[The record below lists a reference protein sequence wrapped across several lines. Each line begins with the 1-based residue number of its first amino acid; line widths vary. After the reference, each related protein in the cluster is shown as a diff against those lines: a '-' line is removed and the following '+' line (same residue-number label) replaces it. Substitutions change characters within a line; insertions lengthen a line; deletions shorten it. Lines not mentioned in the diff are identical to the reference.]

1 MFKIEKN
8 GPLYVQVYEQIKR
21 SIIEGDLEPGEKLI
35 ESKIASD
42 MNISRSPI
50 REAFRILEHEGMVVK
65 KNQNLH
71 IHTPSVKDIVELYQ
85 LRFSLESLTCYLAAQ
100 VRNDQEIIQLKE
112 ILNDTEQALEAQ
124 DLKQVYECN
133 TLFHETIIQISGNTH
148 LVSILDNLRDKI
160 FYCRNVLLQLD
171 YVRLDS
177 FFSEHFNI
185 YIAIKEG
192 RAEVAKKLMEEHVR
206 VDLDR
211 ILKLFPDEKIKGG
224 L

>member
-8 GPLYVQVYEQIKR
+8 EPLYVQVYDQIKR
-21 SIIEGDLEPGEKLI
+21 SIIEGDWEPGEKLI

-100 VRNDQEIIQLKE
+100 VRNDQEIIKLKE
-112 ILNDTEQALEAQ
+112 ILSDTAQAIEAQ

-133 TLFHETIIQISGNTH
+133 TRFHETIIQTSRNAH
-148 LVSILDNLRDKI
+148 LISILDNLREKI
-160 FYCRNVLLQLD
+160 FYCRNVLLRLD
-171 YVRLDS
+171 YVRLDN
-177 FFSEHFNI
+177 FIGEHFNI

-192 RAEVAKKLMEEHVR
+192 RAEEAKKLMEEHIR
-206 VDLDR
+206 TDLNR
-211 ILKLFPDEKIKGG
+211 ILKLFPNEKLKGG